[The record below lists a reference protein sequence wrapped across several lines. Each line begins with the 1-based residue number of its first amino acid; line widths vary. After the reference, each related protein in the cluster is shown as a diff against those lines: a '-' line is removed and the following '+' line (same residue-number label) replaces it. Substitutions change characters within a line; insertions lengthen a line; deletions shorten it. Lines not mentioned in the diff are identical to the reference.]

1 MLWPMRRLGLRV
13 LCMAGVLANA
23 SRALAGQ
30 TCEREGPLALVL
42 SGGGAKGLAHIGVIR
57 VLDSLGIVPDL
68 VVGTSMGSIVGGMY
82 ASGYTPSEI
91 EQQAQSLGL
100 ARLFA
105 SSDPRMPRSLSDRR
119 PLIVWA
125 PGGGG
130 FRTGEAGARESA
142 VNAALN
148 RVLLRGNLSARGNF
162 DSLPTPF
169 RAIATDLRTRD
180 EVVLA
185 GGDLS
190 RAIRAS
196 MAVPLVFDPVR
207 IDGRDLIDG
216 GIAANVPVAA
226 ARAAGATRVIVS
238 DVSWRPPDSLQA
250 SDDPLVIADLLV
262 AYLFTQG
269 LDSLRADDRL
279 IRPAIDSFATLDFAP
294 EKIPAII
301 ARGQEA
307 AESALASQP
316 LCVTNSARVAPRP
329 GRQVYRVGGIQVTD
343 GGEREREILER
354 QLGVQE
360 GDFLDVPGLRE
371 RFTRVSERTDY
382 QEVWMLPSGPPDSL
396 TLSFS
401 VKPSPR
407 RLIVAGLAYD
417 NDIGGLMWLG
427 GVERGTLLP
436 RVENSVT
443 LVLGEL
449 RQEFSLGLRPL
460 THGQHA
466 LRTVLWGRLAREE
479 VRQFTPKGGGAPNI
493 QTGEAMGF
501 LGFEHSFGR
510 RWLIAAGGFGHIW
523 DAPGSTREDGLGGLA
538 RLSSGP
544 RYAASGIWTEG
555 VLTNAYRRV
564 QVEARQVVAV
574 GWQVRVTPSLRFGW
588 GEDLPLQQAFF
599 LGGYDGFPGFNIG
612 ERRGDRELLAQV
624 LITRKVL
631 GPLNLRL
638 TGVSGQTA
646 FGGKTLPRGRWQAGG
661 RVGFGA
667 ETALGLI
674 RVEYGVERSGR
685 NGVLI
690 RVGEWF

>member
-1 MLWPMRRLGLRV
+1 
-13 LCMAGVLANA
+13 
-23 SRALAGQ
+23 
-30 TCEREGPLALVL
+30 
-42 SGGGAKGLAHIGVIR
+42 
-57 VLDSLGIVPDL
+57 
-68 VVGTSMGSIVGGMY
+68 
-82 ASGYTPSEI
+82 
-91 EQQAQSLGL
+91 
-100 ARLFA
+100 
-105 SSDPRMPRSLSDRR
+105 
-119 PLIVWA
+119 
-125 PGGGG
+125 
-130 FRTGEAGARESA
+130 
-142 VNAALN
+142 
-148 RVLLRGNLSARGNF
+148 
-162 DSLPTPF
+162 
-169 RAIATDLRTRD
+169 
-180 EVVLA
+180 
-185 GGDLS
+185 
-190 RAIRAS
+190 
-196 MAVPLVFDPVR
+196 
-207 IDGRDLIDG
+207 
-216 GIAANVPVAA
+216 
-226 ARAAGATRVIVS
+226 
-238 DVSWRPPDSLQA
+238 
-250 SDDPLVIADLLV
+250 
-262 AYLFTQG
+262 
-269 LDSLRADDRL
+269 
-279 IRPAIDSFATLDFAP
+279 
-294 EKIPAII
+294 
-301 ARGQEA
+301 
-307 AESALASQP
+307 
-316 LCVTNSARVAPRP
+316 
-329 GRQVYRVGGIQVTD
+329 VYRVGGIQVTD

>member
-1 MLWPMRRLGLRV
+1 MRHLGFLL
-13 LCMAGVLANA
+13 LCMSVVFPST
-23 SRALAGQ
+23 SRPLAGQ
-30 TCEREGPLALVL
+30 ACEREGPLALVL

-82 ASGYTPSEI
+82 ASGYTASEI
-91 EQQAQSLGL
+91 EQQARALGL
-100 ARLFA
+100 ARLFT

-130 FRTGEAGARESA
+130 FRTGVAGARESG
-142 VNAALN
+142 VNASLN

-169 RAIATDLRTRD
+169 RAIATDLRTRE

-185 GGDLS
+185 SGDLS

-238 DVSWRPPDSLQA
+238 DVSWRPPDSVQA
-250 SDDPLVIADLLV
+250 SDPLVIADLLV

-269 LDSLRADDRL
+269 LDSLGADDRL
-279 IRPAIDSFATLDFAP
+279 IRPAIDTFATLDFAA

-307 AESALASQP
+307 AESSLASQP
-316 LCVTNSARVAPRP
+316 PCVATSARVAPRP
-329 GRQVYRVGGIQVTD
+329 GRQVYRVGGIQVTE
-343 GGEREREILER
+343 GGERERDILER

-371 RFTRVSERTDY
+371 RFLRVSERTDY

-427 GVERGTLLP
+427 GIERGTLLP

-479 VRQFTPKGGGAPNI
+479 VRQFTPKGGNAPNV

-510 RWLIAAGGFGHIW
+510 RWLASAGGFGHLW
-523 DAPGSTREDGLGGLA
+523 DAPGSTRDDGLGGMA

-544 RYAASGIWTEG
+544 RYSASGIWTEG

-588 GEDLPLQQAFF
+588 GEDLPLQQTFS
-599 LGGYDGFPGFNIG
+599 LGGYDGFPGLNIG

-624 LITRKVL
+624 LVTRKVL
-631 GPLNLRL
+631 GPLSVRV
-638 TGVSGQTA
+638 TAVSGQTA
-646 FGGKTLPRGRWQAGG
+646 FGGQTLPRGRWQAGG
-661 RVGFGA
+661 RLGVGA
-667 ETALGLI
+667 ETALGPI
-674 RVEYGVERSGR
+674 RVEYGVERTGR
-685 NGVLI
+685 NSVLI